1 VSDTYPVYNL
11 TTPFSAPEFSQYVS
25 SWSTYSDD
33 TRGAVSSGTLPDI
46 KLKFDSTEILSAIKF
61 IEDGT
66 APLIVRSS
74 ANPPEPNDD
83 EGIVLKAVV
92 DDAVEVYTVKFNAIV
107 YPDGFSDVDYSA
119 TEQSDNLWMYSFGSL
134 DAGNYT
140 FKVIASDGA
149 NENAL
154 TEYAYIDFVVRE
166 AVIIINPITFTG
178 AGDDFED
185 ITLSF
190 ECNKAGSYVITEW
203 TAADASDASDTWT
216 GTVIDGWNNIAWDK
230 LSTDSE
236 TVYFNFTITSG
247 SLTWDFENQYQVA
260 QTTFYASTVS
270 QVEGIDAVTV
280 AGRISKLGAW
290 QLYDDLDTLKD
301 TGSITDLDFTIRF
314 TKWSGYDEQDHDFS
328 IKFTNGSQS
337 CWYNSSYYAFKKPA
351 VAAAVTTDNNA
362 LYAYQASFWTAVGI
376 GAVIVMLAIDLY
388 RKWK

>member
-1 VSDTYPVYNL
+1 VS
-11 TTPFSAPEFSQYVS
+11 EWS
-25 SWSTYSDD
+25 SYSDD
-33 TRGAVSSGTLPDI
+33 TRGAVSSGTVTDI
-46 KLKFDSTEILSAIKF
+46 KLKFDSTEVLSAIKF

-74 ANPPEPNDD
+74 ANPPDPTDD

-119 TEQSDNLWMYSFGSL
+119 TEQTDNLWMYSFSSL

-149 NENAL
+149 NENDL

-247 SLTWDFENQYQVA
+247 SLSWDFENQYQVA

-314 TKWSGYDEQDHDFS
+314 TKWSGYDEQDHDFA

-362 LYAYQASFWTAVGI
+362 LYAYQASFWTAIGI